1 MIGSN
6 VVSSWASGRGDLADV
21 VEAQTATCLNVYR
34 EDPSRILEDANNE
47 ARIAS
52 GGYSTR
58 QLEELVQNAVD
69 AARSGGHRIE
79 VLLRRDRLYVA
90 NDGAAFDASGVRAL
104 MASDISAKGESEVGR
119 FGIGFKSV
127 LAVSESPRVYS
138 RSVSFGFDR
147 HHAERVLRAAG
158 LESYRYPT
166 MRTAVLLDAREAS
179 TLDPVLADLMVWAST
194 VVVLPL
200 RDPEAHR
207 LLSARLDLFRD
218 EFLLFSPH
226 ITRAT
231 LRNEDQVP
239 PSDARQ
245 FKGLGLAP
253 DELRKLTQR
262 SSDRHPGPVRE
273 LSVADQGGGVWRLTV
288 DGVATDWSVARS
300 AHRPSSAA
308 LADGSYSA
316 GRDRVEVTYAVC
328 LTDDRYSVGEFWSY
342 FPTSDATTLSGIV
355 NAPWKLS
362 DDRKHLLRGAFNEEL
377 LTQVLPPLISRA
389 FRAFQGTDRIA
400 AALDAMPARGDEPR
414 SDADDLI
421 NVPVIAHLHTEP
433 SLPDGS
439 GRLRVAA
446 ELRWLGSGTLGK
458 GKPLP
463 VLWHERWCDAGGH
476 IDDWIHPLAYS
487 TAERRAKVGRL
498 IAFPRD
504 ADTVAPAGLDVWLE
518 DLVREGTVEESARAI
533 ELAAW
538 VLDQSKTVDDL
549 AAADS
554 IVQAVQRAR
563 IIRLESG
570 VLKAATRGRVFV
582 KVEGEDRAGVDFV
595 DPELVNV
602 TGIKENLAR
611 LGVVLMDRTGRLHE
625 LLALAQQPDAMREPA
640 KVWPHIWEIL
650 REIPLETALSIL
662 REDFHCTDRKDLTL
676 RIRMRTATGKWVSP
690 GMAFLAGDIVPAD
703 GSRDR
708 EFLVD
713 PVYHRDDADLL
724 REVGAVEAPTRHH
737 QMISREAWF
746 TNYVDER
753 KAAFIK
759 GQTGSKPDPEYVLVE
774 GAGPLWPMQ
783 ILTSMSPQARAA
795 ATVRILAQ
803 GLPEPWSVRHTSNAS
818 YGQKRVIPP
827 EAWFIRKYGLVAT
840 QSFGLM
846 RPENVIA
853 AGDDI
858 PADVLPAFDCD
869 ERVAKTLRLKK
880 DPSEITPADWT
891 TLKGVADHWIGTEDD
906 DRRRAAFYAWSAASI
921 QPETIVVRVG
931 HRRLPVEPK
940 NVGVTDDDSVYAAM
954 LEALIPALRVADDE
968 DVAIF
973 VDNWATPLGK
983 DLLQEEIVVEVAG
996 EPDYLTDLYPPLK
1009 LRLEAEDRELRL
1021 QPCTRLERM
1030 IATPQGQKA
1039 RTIPARREGDTVF
1052 VTASTREDRL
1062 RQVSEALDLGMTRD
1076 DIARVFDQ
1084 MNEAAANQL
1093 RVRIKRASDDD
1104 ERLLTAV
1111 GVDALRRIVP
1121 AHALEVLENRP
1132 QETEPR
1138 EIAALAR
1145 AVHGVGI
1152 LKQLRPALEEANL
1165 EPPREW
1171 TGRRASR
1178 QWVRQLGFPAEW
1190 AGFPVAG
1197 RPAVEVVDGPVTLGD
1212 LHDYQLHVTKNIAAM
1227 LRGVGGDRG
1236 MVSLPTGAGKTRVT
1250 VEALVNEINAGTI
1263 DIERPLVWIA
1273 QTDELCEQAA
1283 ETWTYVWRAIGR
1295 ATPMRLGRLWA
1306 SNEVPEETGTF
1317 QLVVATIDKLDAI
1330 VKRESTDY
1338 DWLPD
1343 ASVVVIDE
1351 AHTSIASSYTKVL
1364 DWMGRGSRGR
1374 DPKVSKPL
1382 IGLTATPFRGTS
1394 SEQTERLVNRYDG
1407 NRLDRGA
1414 FRNADDPYGE
1424 LQDMGVLARVRHQIV
1439 DGVDVH
1445 LTDID
1450 VEEIERQ
1457 RHVPSAVAARL
1468 GADLDRTTRIVDAIA
1483 DLPDDWTILTFA
1495 PSVENARVL
1504 AALLAHRGVP
1514 AVSISAD
1521 TEPAARRHYVQE
1533 FRAGRIRVVTNYNV
1547 LTQGFDAPKVQA
1559 VFVARPTF
1567 TPNVYQ
1573 QMVGRG
1579 LRGPRNGGSE
1589 EVLIVNVRDNFQKYG
1604 ELLAFNE
1611 FEYLWNRR

>member
-1 MIGSN
+1 M
-6 VVSSWASGRGDLADV
+6 SSWVNGRGDLADV
-21 VEAQTATCLNVYR
+21 VEAQTATCLKVYR

-69 AARSGGHRIE
+69 AARSAGQRIE
-79 VLLRRDRLYVA
+79 VLLRRDRLYAA
-90 NDGAAFDASGVRAL
+90 NDGAPFDADGVRAL

-127 LAVSESPRVYS
+127 LAVSDEPRIYS

-147 HHAERVLRAAG
+147 SHAARMLRGAG
-158 LESYRYPT
+158 LESHRFPT
-166 MRTAVLLDAREAS
+166 MRTAVVLDAQAAS
-179 TLDPVLADLMVWAST
+179 RLDPDLAELMEWAST

-226 ITRAT
+226 ITRAA
-231 LRNEDQVP
+231 LRNEDQLRP
-239 PSDARQ
+239 TNPRSFQ
-245 FKGLGLAP
+245 GLGLTADEERRLIPRQFERFSYP
-253 DELRKLTQR
+253 D
-262 SSDRHPGPVRE
+262 PIRE
-273 LSVADQGGGVWRLTV
+273 LSVADQGGGAWRLTV
-288 DGVATDWSVARS
+288 NGISVDWAVARAS
-300 AHRPSSAA
+300 HTPSVKA

-316 GRDRVEVTYAVC
+316 GREHIEVAYAVC
-328 LTDDRYSVGEFWSY
+328 LSDDRFSVGEFWSY

-377 LTQVLPPLISRA
+377 LTQVLPHLISRA

-400 AALDAMPARGDEPR
+400 AVLDAMPARGDEPR
-414 SDADDLI
+414 SDADDII
-421 NVPVIAHLHTEP
+421 NKPVIGHLQREP
-433 SLPDGS
+433 SLPDGT
-439 GRLRVAA
+439 GRLRCAA
-446 ELRWLGSGTLGK
+446 ELKWLGSGTLGK
-458 GKPLP
+458 GKP
-463 VLWHERWCDAGGH
+463 VTIAWHERWRESGGH
-476 IDDWIHPLAYS
+476 LDDWIHPLAYS
-487 TAERRAKVGRL
+487 TSERRAKAGRL

-504 ADTVAPAGLDVWLE
+504 ADAVPPAGLDVWLE

-533 ELAAW
+533 ALAAW
-538 VLDQSKTVDDL
+538 VLDQSKAVDDL
-549 AAADS
+549 AAARE
-554 IVQAVQRAR
+554 IVEAVQRAR

-570 VLKAATRGRVFV
+570 DLKAATRGRVFV
-582 KVEGEDRAGVDFV
+582 KVEGEDRPGVDFV
-595 DPELVNV
+595 EPELVNLPGV
-602 TGIKENLAR
+602 KEGLAR

-625 LLALAQQPDAMREPA
+625 LLALAQQPDTMREPA
-640 KVWPHIWEIL
+640 RVWPQIWEIL

-662 REDFHCTDRKDLTL
+662 GEDLRCADRRDLTL
-676 RIRMRTATGKWVSP
+676 RVRLRTATGKWVSP

-713 PVYHRDDADLL
+713 PLFHRADTDLL
-724 REVGAVEAPTRHH
+724 REVGAVEAPSQHH
-737 QMISREAWF
+737 ELISQEAWF
-746 TNYVDER
+746 GDYVNEMKDH
-753 KAAFIK
+753 FIK
-759 GQTGSKPDPEYVLVE
+759 GQTGSKPDPTYVLV
-774 GAGPLWPMQ
+774 GGGVPLWPMQ
-783 ILTSMSPQARAA
+783 ILTAMSPQARAA
-795 ATVRILAQ
+795 ATARILAQ
-803 GLPEPWSVRHTSNAS
+803 GLPGAWSVRHRSNAS
-818 YGQKRVIPP
+818 YGEKRVISP
-827 EAWFIRKYGLVAT
+827 EAWFIRKHGLLVT
-840 QSFGLM
+840 RSFGLM
-846 RPENVIA
+846 RPKNVVV
-853 AGDDI
+853 AGDGI
-858 PADVLPAFDCD
+858 PADVLPAFECD
-869 ERVAKTLRLKK
+869 ERVAKFLKLKK
-880 DPSEITPADWT
+880 SPSEITDDDWA
-891 TLKGVADHWIGTEDD
+891 TLKAVADHWTNGDGDD
-906 DRRRAAFYAWSAASI
+906 NRRAAFYAWTADSI
-921 QPETIVVRVG
+921 QPDTIIVRVG

-940 NVGVTDDDSVYAAM
+940 NVGVTDDDNVYAAM
-954 LEALIPALRVADDE
+954 LEAQIPALRVADDE
-968 DVAIF
+968 DVAVF

-983 DLLQEEIVVEVAG
+983 DLLQEEVLVEVAG
-996 EPDYLTDLYPPLK
+996 EPEYLTDLYPPLK
-1009 LRLEAEDRELRL
+1009 LRLAPEDRELRL

-1030 IATPQGQKA
+1030 IATPNGQKA
-1039 RTIPARREGDTVF
+1039 LSIAARREGDTVL
-1052 VTASTREDRL
+1052 VTASTREERL
-1062 RQVSEALDLGMTRD
+1062 RQVSDVLDLGMTRE

-1093 RVRIKRASDDD
+1093 RVKIKRAADDD
-1104 ERLLTAV
+1104 DRLLIAV
-1111 GVDALRRIVP
+1111 GVDALRRVVP
-1121 AHALEVLENRP
+1121 AHALEVLEKRP
-1132 QETEPR
+1132 QETRPR
-1138 EIAALAR
+1138 EVSALAR

-1152 LKQLRPALEEANL
+1152 LKQLRTALEEANL

-1171 TGRRASR
+1171 TGRRAAR

-1190 AGFPVAG
+1190 AGFPTAG
-1197 RPAVEVVDGPVTLGD
+1197 RPAVELVDGPVTLGG
-1212 LHDYQLHVTKNIAAM
+1212 LHDYQEHVTRNIAAM
-1227 LRGVGGDRG
+1227 LRGVGSDRG

-1263 DIERPLVWIA
+1263 DTERPLVWIA

-1330 VKRESTDY
+1330 VKRGSTDY

-1374 DPKVSKPL
+1374 DPKSPKPL

-1394 SEQTERLVNRYDG
+1394 TEQTERLVNRYDG

-1445 LTDID
+1445 LTDVD

-1504 AALLAHRGVP
+1504 AALLAHRGIP

-1533 FRAGRIRVVTNYNV
+1533 FKAGRIRVVTNYNV
-1547 LTQGFDAPKVQA
+1547 LTQGFDAPEVQA

-1604 ELLAFNE
+1604 ELLAFND
-1611 FEYLWNRR
+1611 FEYLWNR